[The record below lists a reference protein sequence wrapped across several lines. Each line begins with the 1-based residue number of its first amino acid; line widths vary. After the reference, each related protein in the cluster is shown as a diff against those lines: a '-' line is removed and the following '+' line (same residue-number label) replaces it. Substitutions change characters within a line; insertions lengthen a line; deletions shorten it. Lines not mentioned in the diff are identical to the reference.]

1 MRINYAHWFYRMARG
16 EARHVR
22 DQVELVSRAD
32 DVELIAPLNADRNP
46 Q

>member
-1 MRINYAHWFYRMARG
+1 MRIHYAHSYYRMAGG
-16 EARHVR
+16 EDRHVR
-22 DQVELVSRAD
+22 DHVELVSRAD